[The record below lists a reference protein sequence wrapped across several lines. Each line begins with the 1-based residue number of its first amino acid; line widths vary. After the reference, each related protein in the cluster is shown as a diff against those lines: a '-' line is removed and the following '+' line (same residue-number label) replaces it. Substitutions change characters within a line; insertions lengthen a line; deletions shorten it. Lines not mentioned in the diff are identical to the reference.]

1 MAARKGIV
9 DKALASKPVKK
20 AKGLIDAAIDAF
32 NDPPLAPDDMPAKPR
47 RSAPR
52 AAGRK
57 TAAKSSSRKTA
68 AKSSARRTMDRK
80 LISGMEDYEVKYLA
94 TKHGV
99 TQKAVRAAVAAV
111 GSSRNKVEAEIRR
124 RGA

>member
-1 MAARKGIV
+1 MAAKKGIV

-20 AKGLIDAAIDAF
+20 AKGLLDSAIDAF

-57 TAAKSSSRKTA
+57 TAAKPSSRKTA
-68 AKSSARRTMDRK
+68 AKSSAGKTMDRK

-94 TKHGV
+94 TKHRV
-99 TQKAVRAAVAAV
+99 TQKAVREAVAAV